1 MNPSQIE
8 EIDRALVISDQNR
21 RAINKIRKLV
31 AGLRAV
37 ARREREILTSRRT
50 YSIRVTS
57 TISPYP
63 DSRRA
68 V

>member
-37 ARREREILTSRRT
+37 ARREREILTSHRT
-50 YSIRVTS
+50 YSIRATS
-57 TISPYP
+57 TMSPYP

>member
-1 MNPSQIE
+1 
-8 EIDRALVISDQNR
+8 
-21 RAINKIRKLV
+21 LV

-37 ARREREILTSRRT
+37 ARREREILTSHRT
-50 YSIRVTS
+50 YSIRATS